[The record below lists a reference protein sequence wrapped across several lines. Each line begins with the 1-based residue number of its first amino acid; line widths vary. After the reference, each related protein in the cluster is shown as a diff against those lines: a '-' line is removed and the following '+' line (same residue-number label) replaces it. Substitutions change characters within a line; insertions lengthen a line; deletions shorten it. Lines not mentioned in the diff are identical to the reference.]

1 MVIGG
6 GNSFT
11 GRPSAILYNLW
22 FSIKVFYCFII
33 INYIFLKDTLRVSV
47 NSNYPG
53 ALFGLKDYKDV
64 GSYIASLLAISLSLS
79 STITTGLEYFS
90 INLPTLSI
98 SSYLSTSSF
107 FLIVLFWIVY
117 NEASSLS
124 FIKHYEWS
132 LDLLETLISI
142 AYIFLHSLDLSWN

>member
-22 FSIKVFYCFII
+22 FSIKVFYCLII

-64 GSYIASLLAISLSLS
+64 GSYIASLLAISLSLL

-98 SSYLSTSSF
+98 SSYL
-107 FLIVLFWIVY
+107 
-117 NEASSLS
+117 
-124 FIKHYEWS
+124 
-132 LDLLETLISI
+132 
-142 AYIFLHSLDLSWN
+142 